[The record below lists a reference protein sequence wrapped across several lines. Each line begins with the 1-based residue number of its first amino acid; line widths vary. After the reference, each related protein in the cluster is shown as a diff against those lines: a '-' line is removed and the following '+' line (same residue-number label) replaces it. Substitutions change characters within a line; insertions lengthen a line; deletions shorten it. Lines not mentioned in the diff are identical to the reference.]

1 MVGATVV
8 LTGEEAVST
17 KINKHMM
24 IIMLTENILRT

>member
-17 KINKHMM
+17 KINKHTM
-24 IIMLTENILRT
+24 IITLTENIHT